1 MNKTVNIETQ
11 YLQYGGKSDKTKKR
25 KKNKE
30 IVSQIKT
37 NNIKELLLEKLK
49 EYKKKKKSNNSNHEV
64 IQTSSQNMMPIVS
77 SSSSKISV
85 PIVPSQHAIVMTP
98 PPPPPPSSILSCH
111 KPLPISLVPNKPIID
126 SIKEKP
132 YGNLKNG
139 KKPCFRQFVKSMK
152 KHKHPKQK
160 KINMQIEKK
169 FMVGRNLTQKKVG
182 IFIKNLN
189 NRRHIEE
196 IKQNSK
202 MKSLKDMKAFLKKKN
217 FIKSGSYAPSE
228 LVQEIY
234 TNVKLCGCK
243 LKNTNSRYLVH
254 NYLNDN

>member
-85 PIVPSQHAIVMTP
+85 PIVPSQHAIVMT